1 MPPKKAGTQK
11 GPKKLTEEQKQ
22 RNLFNRRKK
31 ESHFCVVNEYHEFSL
46 FASRYDRP
54 EPKFKEKKVP
64 QKKPQQSKRTVFP
77 DVSVENVSS
86 DEEDAGNFE
95 IPDKADDDDEQ
106 IRKLAAQY
114 NVSEYSS
121 MEVYNEEGFQCEWNG
136 RGRFVKKEAQPPPQS
151 RPGPSVETV
160 GNFPMMNKPAKK
172 NKVIAAM
179 KKAKK
184 ADAQALVS
192 KPVLNFKMSACMTF
206 QLNVA
211 KARKIAEENRR
222 PPEFRVF
229 NTPTRNRI
237 LTSRMNNSQLPPQ
250 SDRPLMLS
258 YTPPRENLTRDIE
271 NIDGSLN
278 FDPKAFSTPID
289 KEPKTKRRTLPVFS
303 DSYEE
308 EPERYEQSPEE
319 EVFNEPSELPEKTKN
334 EKSMEI
340 HHPVQI
346 STFDPTRDF
355 EKEEPEKLSSSVN
368 RKAET
373 SVTELLEAAEEDN
386 EVSKLQQDDS
396 KYAKKRQ
403 RTASPETMCQGASTL
418 MTNDGLDMGLD
429 LMSGINDKEEEEAA
443 TVKKR
448 GTLQPQKR
456 QLDRESRCIRQS
468 TMSIGSNN
476 DSIMSAMEE
485 MSLDQKLMDT
495 ALGDDLGQTNLTE
508 SRAESRNAPTAMTIR
523 HEDESVIPFYLA
535 DATLHV
541 EPTTMFQL
549 LHVAGQKEIKTWDE
563 LPQTA
568 FKPRTIK
575 KLGEGSY
582 GEVFATKW
590 DGENVAIKVVPFEA
604 DKNNRLYTG
613 EYHSEQMQPADEILP
628 ELIVM
633 KELNQL
639 RDMDGV
645 HSTPNFIKLIS
656 AEIVVG
662 EYPSGMLKAWE
673 RYAKTVKESENTHP
687 QIYSSE
693 QQKSIVFVSGNGG
706 IALEDFVLNKE
717 EEIFSILIQIIISMM
732 VAEEALSFEH
742 RDLHLGNILIDR
754 DGKEEVLYKFNNE
767 KFALKTHGLKVSIID
782 FTLSRIS
789 KEGTTVY
796 LDLENDPD
804 IFKGQGNP
812 QFDVYR
818 QMRENNGGEWMTF
831 NRRTNLM
838 WIVYIANSLIEDP
851 ICPEGLITNKRKK
864 ELRQYFTEL
873 GSFDTCCDSLTTES
887 FFEKFYDGYVGAIIQ
902 DSDE

>member
-31 ESHFCVVNEYHEFSL
+31 ESHFCVVNEYHEYSL

-64 QKKPQQSKRTVFP
+64 QKKPQQSKRHVFP
-77 DVSVENVSS
+77 DVSVEHVSS

-95 IPDKADDDDEQ
+95 IPDKVDDEDEQ
-106 IRKLAAQY
+106 YRKLAAQY

-136 RGRFVKKEAQPPPQS
+136 RGRFVKKEAQPPPES

-172 NKVIAAM
+172 NEVIATM

-237 LTSRMNNSQLPPQ
+237 LTSRMNNSQYPPQ

-258 YTPPRENLTRDIE
+258 YTPPRENLTQDIE

-289 KEPKTKRRTLPVFS
+289 KEPKTKRRTHRVFN
-303 DSYEE
+303 DSYED
-308 EPERYEQSPEE
+308 EPERYEPEE
-319 EVFNEPSELPEKTKN
+319 EVFNEPSEFPEKTNN

-346 STFDPTRDF
+346 STFDPTREI
-355 EKEEPEKLSSSVN
+355 EKEEPEKLSSSIN

-373 SVTELLEAAEEDN
+373 SVTELLEDAEEDN
-386 EVSKLQQDDS
+386 EASKLQPDES

-418 MTNDGLDMGLD
+418 MNTQNDGLDLGLD
-429 LMSGINDKEEEEAA
+429 LMSGVNDKEEEAA
-443 TVKKR
+443 RVKKR

-456 QLDRESRCIRQS
+456 QLDRESRCPRQS

-495 ALGDDLGQTNLTE
+495 LGDDLGQSNLTE

-535 DATLHV
+535 DATVHV
-541 EPTTMFQL
+541 EPTTMLQL
-549 LHVAGQKEIKTWDE
+549 LHVAGQKEIKTWND

-582 GEVFATKW
+582 GEVFATNW
-590 DGENVAIKVVPFEA
+590 DGEKVAIKVVPFEA

-662 EYPSGMLKAWE
+662 EFPSGMLKAWE

-687 QIYSSE
+687 KIYSSE

-706 IALEDFVLNKE
+706 IALEDFVLKSE
-717 EEIFSILIQIIISMM
+717 EEIFSILHQIIISMM

-754 DGKEEVLYKFNNE
+754 NGDQEVLYKFNNE

-804 IFKGQGNP
+804 IFKGEGNP

-838 WIVYIANSLIEDP
+838 WIVYIANSLTDDP
-851 ICPEGLITNKRKK
+851 ICPEGLITDERKE
-864 ELRQYFTEL
+864 ELRQYFAEL

-902 DSDE
+902 DSEE